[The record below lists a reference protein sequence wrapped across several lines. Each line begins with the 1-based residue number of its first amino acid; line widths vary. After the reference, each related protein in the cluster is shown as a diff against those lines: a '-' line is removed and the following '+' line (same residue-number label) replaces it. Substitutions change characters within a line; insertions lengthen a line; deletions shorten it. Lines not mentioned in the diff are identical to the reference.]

1 MTTSAFGRKMHRLN
15 SGDQAGGRVAG
26 MDVVLGVISRA
37 DIVNAFT
44 KPDEVIEDEIREDI
58 VRRLLFLDPAV
69 VQVSVK
75 DKIAVVVYDDASV
88 DVNALTGATAR
99 SGFRSTPVR

>member
-1 MTTSAFGRKMHRLN
+1 MKALIACKTALVLAMSASLAF
-15 SGDQAGGRVAG
+15 AGERTVTLSIDGLVCPICARNVKSALERVAG
-26 MDVVLGVISRA
+26 VT
-37 DIVNAFT
+37 N
-44 KPDEVIEDEIREDI
+44 
-58 VRRLLFLDPAV
+58 